1 VGCEHA
7 AELEHVM
14 YVYVLFPQDTLAPLP
29 PGRSG
34 LVQGDIVLMR
44 VLSSLASLLHDLA
57 ALQAQRKAASLDP
70 SQIGVCMNTSVHT
83 HNINLPL
90 YSVHAT
96 IC

>member
-1 VGCEHA
+1 
-7 AELEHVM
+7 M
-14 YVYVLFPQDTLAPLP
+14 YVYMLFPQDMLAPLP